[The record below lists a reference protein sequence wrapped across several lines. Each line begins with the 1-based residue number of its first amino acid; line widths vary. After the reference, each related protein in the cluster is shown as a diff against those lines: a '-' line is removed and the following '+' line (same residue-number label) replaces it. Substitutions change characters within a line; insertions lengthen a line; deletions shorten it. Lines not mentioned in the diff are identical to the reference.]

1 MRPCRE
7 ASIGLIAFDI
17 ADNTGLT
24 GKDSVVANGD
34 VARAACLSGKDDV
47 IAGLGATG
55 NAGLGNDKAV
65 FPDFD
70 VMAEVDQVVDFSA
83 PADLGRTE
91 SGIVQ
96 AGAGPDFDIVS
107 EDDIA
112 DLGDAG
118 MLPCFRGKSEAFNA
132 DDVMGPDDGIFPEDA
147 VFMDDGA
154 GIKNGSFADFDMVA

>member
-1 MRPCRE
+1 M
-7 ASIGLIAFDI
+7 
-17 ADNTGLT
+17 
-24 GKDSVVANGD
+24 
-34 VARAACLSGKDDV
+34 ARTARLSGKDNV
-47 IAGLGATG
+47 VTGLGTAG
-55 NAGLGNDKAV
+55 NNRLSNDEAI
-65 FPDFD
+65 FTDFN
-70 VMAEVDQVVDFSA
+70 VVTQVDQVVDFSA

-118 MLPCFRGKSEAFNA
+118 MIPFFRGKDEALTA
-132 DDVMGPDDGIFPEDA
+132 DDGMGPDDGIFPEDA

>member
-118 MLPCFRGKSEAFNA
+118 MLPFSVAKPKPSPPMTAWARMTAF
-132 DDVMGPDDGIFPEDA
+132 FPRTQCSWMTA
-147 VFMDDGA
+147 PG
-154 GIKNGSFADFDMVA
+154 